1 MTYSQIEEIRGEVG
15 DFKVKVRS
23 KARYVDEDLCI
34 ACGTC
39 SNYCPVP
46 VEDAYDEGL
55 RTTKAIHIYY
65 QQAIPATYY
74 VNEKACLFLT
84 RKECKQCERVCQAK
98 AIDFN
103 QKDRIVELH
112 AGAIVLA
119 TGFTPFDPSQYETY
133 QYIKHPNV
141 VTSMQFE
148 RILSATGPYEGHL
161 QRPSDSKEPQK
172 IAWLQCVGSRDINRC
187 DHPYCSS
194 VCCMYAIKEAGVAKE
209 HSENDLDAAI
219 FFMDMRTY
227 GKDFERYYERA
238 RNEQG
243 VRFIR
248 SRIHSIEEI
257 PETHDLILQYADENG
272 NIKIETFDLVVLSV
286 GLETT
291 QAHVETAHRLGI
303 DLDPHSFV
311 QTGIFSP
318 VETSRKG
325 IYTCGAFQEPK
336 DIPYSVMEASAA
348 ACEAKA
354 CLSTARGSSVRKK
367 LYPKEKDV
375 FYEEPRIGVFVCNCG
390 TNIGAIVNVPE
401 VAEYART
408 LPDVVYV
415 EEDLFTCSQDTQD
428 KMKEIIEKEGLNRVV
443 VAACTPRTH
452 EALFQETLKDAG
464 LNKYL
469 FEMANI
475 RNQCS
480 WVHSK
485 EKEGATQKAK
495 DLVRMSVAR
504 AQLIK
509 PLTQPTIKV
518 NTNALVIGGGISGM
532 TSALGLA
539 NQGFH
544 TFLIEQSKELGGN
557 ALKLHHTWRNDR
569 IADHLKDMIQQIK
582 EHSAIDVY
590 TNTRIKEATG
600 FVGNFETI
608 IAQNGMEVSLK
619 HGAVVIAVGAE
630 ELKPTE
636 YLYGEDSR
644 VLTHLELDGAID
656 NRDQKV
662 LEAKT
667 ALFVQC
673 VGSREPGR
681 PYCSKV
687 CCTHTI
693 KSAIKFKELN
703 PEMDIYVLYRD
714 IRTYGQ
720 REELYREARR
730 LGVIFIRYNIQQKPK
745 VLRKGKAI
753 SVTVKDHVLDRYIT
767 INPDLVVL
775 ASGIVPR
782 DNSSL
787 AQMYKLSLNEDGF
800 FMEAHAKLRP
810 VEFATE
816 GIFMAGLAHYPKPI
830 EESISQGKAAASRAS
845 IVLSKEEIK
854 VEGVVSHV
862 NDIVCWGCGK
872 CEKSCPYSAINLEDR
887 EDDKRVALVQEA
899 LCKGCGSCAVVCPT
913 GAASICHYDDQA
925 VLTMVEAALD

>member
-1 MTYSQIEEIRGEVG
+1 
-15 DFKVKVRS
+15 VRWETS
-23 KARYVDEDLCI
+23 RLKFA
-34 ACGTC
+34 
-39 SNYCPVP
+39 

-74 VNEKACLFLT
+74 VDEKACLFLT

-112 AGAIVLA
+112 AGAIILA
-119 TGFTPFDPSQYETY
+119 PGFTPFDPSQYETY
-133 QYIKHPNV
+133 QFITHPNV

-148 RILSATGPYEGHL
+148 RILSATGPYQGHL
-161 QRPSDSKEPQK
+161 QRPADGKEPQK

-187 DHPYCSS
+187 DHLYCSS

-209 HSENDLDAAI
+209 HADHDLDAAI

-227 GKDFERYYERA
+227 GKDFERYYDRA

-257 PETHDLILQYADENG
+257 PETHDLILQYADESA
-272 NIKIETFDLVVLSV
+272 NIKRETFDLVVLSV
-286 GLETT
+286 GIETS
-291 QAHVETAHRLGI
+291 QGLIETAHRLGI
-303 DLDPHSFV
+303 ELDPDNFI

-318 VETSRKG
+318 VETSQKG
-325 IYTCGAFQEPK
+325 IYVCGAFQEPK

-354 CLSTARGSSVRKK
+354 RLSAARGSAVRKK
-367 LYPKEKDV
+367 IYPEEKKV
-375 FYEEPRIGVFVCNCG
+375 FSEEPRIGVFVCNCG
-390 TNIGAIVNVPE
+390 TNIGAIVDVPR
-401 VAEYART
+401 VAKYART
-408 LPDVVYV
+408 LPDVIYV
-415 EEDLFTCSQDTQD
+415 EEDLFTCSQDTQE
-428 KMKEIIEKEGLNRVV
+428 KMKEVIEQEGLNRVV

-480 WVHSK
+480 WVHSN
-485 EKEGATQKAK
+485 EREDATEKAK
-495 DLVRMSVAR
+495 DLVRMAVAR
-504 AQLIK
+504 AQLIQ
-509 PLTQPTIKV
+509 PLPQPTIQV
-518 NTNALVIGGGISGM
+518 NTKALVIGGGISGM

-544 TFLIEQSKELGGN
+544 TYLIEQSNELGGN
-557 ALKLHHTWRNDR
+557 ALQLLQTWRGDR
-569 IADHLKDMIQQIK
+569 IADHVNGMIQQIK
-582 EHSAIDVY
+582 DHSSIDVY
-590 TNTRIKEATG
+590 TNTRIKEASG
-600 FVGNFETI
+600 FVGNFETTI
-608 IAQNGMEVSLK
+608 SQDGTDVPLK

-630 ELKPTE
+630 ESKPTE
-636 YLYGEDSR
+636 YLYGEDRR
-644 VLTHLELDGAID
+644 VLTHLELDAAIHSKSK
-656 NRDQKV
+656 RA

-667 ALFVQC
+667 ALFIQC
-673 VGSREPGR
+673 VGSREPVR

-693 KSAIKFKELN
+693 KSALKFKELN
-703 PEMDIYVLYRD
+703 PETDIYVLYRD

-730 LGVIFIRYNIQQKPK
+730 RGVIFIRYNIQQKPE
-745 VLRKGKAI
+745 VLKKGEEI
-753 SVTVKDHVLDRYIT
+753 SVRVKDHVLDRYIT
-767 INPDLVVL
+767 IHPDLVVL
-775 ASGIVPR
+775 ASAIVPR

-787 AQMYKLSLNEDGF
+787 AQLFKLSLNEDGF

-810 VEFATE
+810 VDFATE
-816 GIFMAGLAHYPKPI
+816 GIFMAGLAHYPKPL
-830 EESISQGKAAASRAS
+830 EESIAQAKAAASRAS
-845 IVLSKEEIK
+845 VVLSKEELT
-854 VEGVVSHV
+854 VEGIVSHV
-862 NDIVCWGCGK
+862 NEIVCWGCGK
-872 CEKSCPYSAINLEDR
+872 CEKSCPYSAISLLDR
-887 EDDKRVALVQEA
+887 EGEKTVAHVQEA
-899 LCKGCGSCAVVCPT
+899 LCKGCGSCAVICPT
-913 GAASICHYDDQA
+913 GAASMFHYDDQA
-925 VLTMVEAALD
+925 VLTMVEAALEE